1 MAIMKEKKQ
10 NTVKGTTKE
19 EHSEYEVFESAEIL
33 QDRLEESQD
42 FFEKNKNAIFVVI
55 GVITA
60 AIFGY
65 FLYGVNIEKQNT
77 EAQAELSPA
86 VFYFEKD
93 SLGKALN
100 GDGNLTGGFL
110 GIADEFSGTKA
121 ANLSNYY
128 AGVSYMRLG
137 EYAKAISHLEEFSAK
152 DELVQA
158 RAYALIGDAHVE
170 LEAYSKAISAY
181 KEAISYK
188 GNKEFTPS
196 YLMKLAFTYEAAGDN
211 AKALETYKEVVSKY
225 PKAQEANDAKKFEAV
240 LSAK

>member
-1 MAIMKEKKQ
+1 MKEKKH
-10 NTVKGTTKE
+10 NTVKGTTNE
-19 EHSEYEVFESAEIL
+19 EHNEYEVFESAEVL
-33 QDRLEESQD
+33 QDRLVESQD
-42 FFEKNKNAIFVVI
+42 FFEKNKNVVLVVL
-55 GVITA
+55 GVVVA
-60 AIFGY
+60 AIAGY

-110 GIADEFSGTKA
+110 EIADEYSGTKA
-121 ANLSNYY
+121 ANLANYY
-128 AGVSYMRLG
+128 AGVSFMRLG
-137 EYAKAISHLEEFSAK
+137 EYEKAISHLEAFSAK

-158 RAYALIGDAHVE
+158 RAYALVGDANVE

-188 GNKEFTPS
+188 PNKEFTPS
-196 YLMKLAFTYEAAGDN
+196 YMMKLAFTYEAAGDN
-211 AKALETYKEVVSKY
+211 AKALDTYNDLITKY
-225 PKAQEANDAKKFEAV
+225 PKAQEVNDAKKFAAV
-240 LSAK
+240 LAAK